1 MSDKHHKG
9 SPMKHENETPD
20 FFDKPENVKLI
31 LRVFYVLSGLLVL
44 IDFVYPRHTE
54 HPWEKIPAFYCIR
67 IRSLRDPGIDRQ
79 PNAKT
84 GYARGGLLRC
94 RVTSRRS

>member
-54 HPWEKIPAFYCIR
+54 HPWEKIPAFYCIYGFVACVILVLIASQMR
-67 IRSLRDPGIDRQ
+67 KLVMREEDYYD
-79 PNAKT
+79 AE
-84 GYARGGLLRC
+84 
-94 RVTSRRS
+94 